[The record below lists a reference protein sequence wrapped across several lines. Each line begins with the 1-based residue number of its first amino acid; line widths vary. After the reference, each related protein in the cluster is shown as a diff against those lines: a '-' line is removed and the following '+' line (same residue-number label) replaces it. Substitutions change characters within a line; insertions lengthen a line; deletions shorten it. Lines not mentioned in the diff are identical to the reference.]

1 MSTPIRRWRV
11 EPAARPLRGAVTVP
25 GDKSLSHRALLLG
38 ALASGQSLVRG
49 LSPGADVAATRR
61 LVEALGVGVTGVDR
75 AAVQIDGVGLEGL
88 QCPRE
93 ALDCGNAGTALRLAA
108 GVLVAQG
115 FDAVLTGDASLSRR
129 PMGRVTRP
137 LRQRGARIEGVV
149 DVARRDETAPLTIT
163 GLGPGQRLFELEYA
177 LPVASAQVKSALLLS
192 GLFADGVTA
201 LREPMVSRDHTE
213 RMLLAM
219 GAPLSTM
226 GPAVMLDPGDW
237 DRVLAPLDLEIAGDP
252 SAAAFWITAAHMVS
266 GSRVMVRRV
275 LTNPTRVGFLE
286 VLRDQG
292 GGVIAD
298 PKGEQGAEPVANLHV
313 GVGATG
319 ELRRG
324 ARVGGELAVRC
335 IDEVPVLVAAAAV
348 SPGESVFD
356 DLAELRVKE
365 SDRVEALGAMLA
377 AFGVPHAVT
386 PAGLRVE
393 GGGRVRGGAVVQS
406 RGDHRVAMAAAVLA
420 LRAEG
425 ETVIE
430 DVACVATS
438 DPGFAATLRGL
449 GGVLH
454 EE

>member
-1 MSTPIRRWRV
+1 MRRWRV
-11 EPAARPLRGAVTVP
+11 RPATRPLHGAVTVP

-38 ALASGQSLVRG
+38 ALASGPSTLRRLSSGSDVR
-49 LSPGADVAATRR
+49 ATRS
-61 LVEALGVGVTGVDR
+61 LVEALGVTVSDLDGGIVRVE
-75 AAVQIDGVGLEGL
+75 GVGLEGL
-88 QCPRE
+88 RAP
-93 ALDCGNAGTALRLAA
+93 ATVLDCGNAGTALRLAA

-115 FDAVLTGDASLSRR
+115 FDSVLTGDASLSRR
-129 PMGRVTRP
+129 PMARITRP
-137 LRQRGARIEGVV
+137 LRMRGARVEGVV
-149 DVARRDETAPLTIT
+149 DVARRDETAPLSIK
-163 GLGPGQRLFELEYA
+163 GLAQGQRLFELTYD

-201 LREPMVSRDHTE
+201 LREPTVSRDHTE

-219 GAPLSTM
+219 GAPVSTM
-226 GPAVMLDPGDW
+226 GPAVLLDPSDW
-237 DRVLAPLDLEIAGDP
+237 DRVLQPLDMDIPGDP
-252 SAAAFWITAAHMVS
+252 SAAAFWIAAAHLVA

-292 GGVIAD
+292 GGAVSD
-298 PKGEQGAEPVANLHV
+298 PKGEQGGEPVANLHV
-313 GVGATG
+313 GVGPTG
-319 ELRRG
+319 HLRRG

-335 IDEVPVLVAAAAV
+335 IDEVPVLVAVAAV

-377 AFGVPHAVT
+377 AFGVPHVVT
-386 PAGLRVE
+386 PAGLRVQ
-393 GGGRVRGGAVVQS
+393 GGGRVRGGAVVDS

-420 LRAEG
+420 LAADG
-425 ETVIE
+425 ETVID

-438 DPGFAATLRGL
+438 DPSFAATFRGL
-449 GGVLH
+449 GGTLD